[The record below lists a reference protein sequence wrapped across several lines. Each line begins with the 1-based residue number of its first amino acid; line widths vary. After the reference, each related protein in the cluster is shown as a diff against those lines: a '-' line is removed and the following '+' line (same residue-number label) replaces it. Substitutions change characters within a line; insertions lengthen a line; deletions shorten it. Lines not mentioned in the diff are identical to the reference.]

1 MVVNFDDLAAE
12 IKMLNDAG
20 INTAGR
26 ILISDRAHIVFPTY
40 KDIDK
45 KMDAE
50 RPKPI
55 GTTGRGIGIAYAMKS
70 SRDGYRVQDI
80 TDSDLSLSS
89 LEDIEYIERHKSFI
103 LNNMIDIAAYL
114 KKNNPHNILFE
125 GAQGALLD
133 LDTGTYP
140 FVSSGP
146 SCAAGA
152 SIGGGI
158 GPKDIDKI
166 IGVFK
171 AYTSRV
177 GNGPFPS
184 EYRDENLENY
194 IRETGH
200 EYGTTT
206 GRPRRVGYLDLVALD
221 YACRVNSITDL
232 CLTHLDIYDELK
244 NFDVCIA
251 YNYKGKEITDFPS
264 DIKILEEVEPVL
276 VTLEG
281 WMENISGVETYNDLP
296 GKAKRYIKYIED
308 FTGVKVSIISVGP
321 DRCQTIMR

>member
-1 MVVNFDDLAAE
+1 MSTNAV
-12 IKMLNDAG
+12 
-20 INTAGR
+20 
-26 ILISDRAHIVFPTY
+26 
-40 KDIDK
+40 
-45 KMDAE
+45 
-50 RPKPI
+50 
-55 GTTGRGIGIAYAMKS
+55 
-70 SRDGYRVQDI
+70 
-80 TDSDLSLSS
+80 
-89 LEDIEYIERHKSFI
+89 
-103 LNNMIDIAAYL
+103 DIAAYL

-152 SIGGGI
+152 SVGGGI

-184 EYRDENLENY
+184 EYKDKDLENY

-232 CLTHLDIYDELK
+232 CLTHLDIYDALES
-244 NFDVCIA
+244 FDVCVA
-251 YNYKGKEITDFPS
+251 YKYQDKEITDFPS
-264 DIKILEEVEPVL
+264 DIKILEDVEPVL
-276 VTLEG
+276 VKFEG
-281 WMENISGVETYNDLP
+281 WMDNISDVGTYDNLP
-296 GKAKRYIKYIED
+296 EGAKRYIKYIED
-308 FTGVKVSIISVGP
+308 FTGVKVSIVSVGP
-321 DRCQTIMR
+321 DRNQTIVR